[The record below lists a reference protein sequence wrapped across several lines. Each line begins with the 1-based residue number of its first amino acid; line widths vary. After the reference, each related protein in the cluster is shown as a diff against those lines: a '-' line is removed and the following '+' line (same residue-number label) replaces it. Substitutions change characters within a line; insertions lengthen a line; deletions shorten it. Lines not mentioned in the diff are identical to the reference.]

1 MLCALPG
8 LAHKGSW
15 DPEERGTVAVKL
27 AMVGTEEGFPEFY
40 SQSMEQP
47 FLHMGLADP
56 NVNSATMARFCQARP
71 GGHSK
76 CVPRC
81 TVHYDFDPPLY

>member
-1 MLCALPG
+1 M
-8 LAHKGSW
+8 
-15 DPEERGTVAVKL
+15 
-27 AMVGTEEGFPEFY
+27 FY

-56 NVNSATMARFCQARP
+56 NVNSVTMARFYQARP

-76 CVPRC
+76 CIPRC
-81 TVHYDFDPPLY
+81 PVHYDFDLPLY